1 MASAAL
7 FSFIRNKSQCFGYID
22 MIILNE
28 SVTDQDIYFIPREYS
43 ADVLTLTDEQ
53 TGEVFTYNI
62 TPLRSNY
69 YLIATDT
76 FDTLEGHTY
85 KLTVYNGSDVVYKDK
100 VFCTNQST
108 STYSV
113 NNGEYVQNS
122 SNNDFIIYE

>member
-1 MASAAL
+1 VASAAL
-7 FSFIRNKSQCFGYID
+7 FLFIRNKLQCFGYID

-28 SVTDQDIYFIPREYS
+28 SVTDQDIYFIPREYA

-62 TPLRSNY
+62 TPLRSDY

>member
-1 MASAAL
+1 
-7 FSFIRNKSQCFGYID
+7 

-28 SVTDQDIYFIPREYS
+28 SVTDQDIYFIPREYA